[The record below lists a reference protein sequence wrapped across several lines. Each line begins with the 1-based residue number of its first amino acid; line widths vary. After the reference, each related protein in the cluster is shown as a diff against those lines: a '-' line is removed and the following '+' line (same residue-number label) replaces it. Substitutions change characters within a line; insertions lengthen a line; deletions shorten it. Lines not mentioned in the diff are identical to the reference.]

1 MTPPPTFDDVL
12 GQDHAI
18 GLLNDA
24 MASGRIHHAWIFHGP
39 QGVGKFTTAMAFAS
53 ALLDPTTKQR
63 ADGRFAPESGSRTQ
77 QMIGAD
83 SHPDLF
89 VVRKELATESR
100 ETAIRS
106 RKQTTIPREV
116 IDEFLV
122 EPAHVKRSV
131 VANSMK
137 ARVFI
142 VDEAEMLARGGG
154 RAAQNALLKTLE
166 EPPEGVVIIL
176 VSTSDE
182 ALLPTIRSRCQRV
195 AFRALDDDAMSAWQK
210 ESGLKTKDQWVLDFA
225 AGSPGRLAMALETN
239 MKDWG
244 ATLEPLVADVE
255 KGAFSHQLGESMG
268 AIVEDWAKEWEK
280 NHPGASKDAA
290 NKSGASHLLS
300 MLEERARRRLR
311 AATQKGESLDEPLRW
326 ISLIEESR
334 RQIDANVNHKQALQN
349 LGAQLARA
357 DRGPSRIAGLAI

>member
-1 MTPPPTFDDVL
+1 MTTTPPTFDDIL

-18 GLLNDA
+18 DLLNDA
-24 MASGRIHHAWIFHGP
+24 MASGRVHHAWIFHGP
-39 QGVGKFTTAMAFAS
+39 QGVGKHTTALAFAS
-53 ALLDPTTKQR
+53 ALLDPTTKKGKG
-63 ADGRFAPESGSRTQ
+63 DRFRPEAGSRTQ

-89 VVRKELATESR
+89 LVRKELAAESR
-100 ETAIRS
+100 ATEIRK

-131 VANSMK
+131 VADTMK
-137 ARVFI
+137 SRVFI
-142 VDEAEMLARGGG
+142 IDEAEMLARGGG
-154 RAAQNALLKTLE
+154 RTAQNALLKTLE
-166 EPPEGVVIIL
+166 EPPDGVVIIL

-195 AFRALDDDAMSAWQK
+195 AFRALDDDSMRAWQK
-210 ESGLKTKDQWVLDFA
+210 QSGLKTTDQWVLDFA
-225 AGSPGRLAMALETN
+225 AGSPGRLQMALETN

-244 ATLEPLVADVE
+244 ARLEPLVADAE
-255 KGAFSHQLGESMG
+255 RGRFDYALGETMG
-268 AIVEDWAKEWEK
+268 ALVEDWAKEWEK

-290 NKSGASHLLS
+290 NKSAASHLLS

-311 AATQKGESLDEPLRW
+311 DSAERGDDLTNALRW
-326 ISLIEESR
+326 IDLIEEAR
-334 RQIDANVNHKQALQN
+334 MHINANVNHKQALQN

-357 DRGPSRIAGLAI
+357 DGGPAMLRA